1 MTPLEMMIGTCSV
14 AAAAATVG
22 YVLYVVRHAGRDRPY
37 DPERVKRLV
46 ETAPM
51 ERLDNVLAK

>member
-1 MTPLEMMIGTCSV
+1 MTPLDLTISAGSIAIATAGV
-14 AAAAATVG
+14 A
-22 YVLYVVRHAGRDRPY
+22 YVVHIVRHAGRDRPN
-37 DPERVKRLV
+37 DPTRVQHLV